1 MEKEQWYAVLQ
12 SIQEL
17 FSNLGGNS
25 FDEST
30 SYRFTKSEYEEIN
43 QLILNQRNL
52 NGWFTDENVR
62 KSMLE
67 LSKMLDPN
75 DVIQWASNYTYSTC
89 PKKILIIMAGNLPL
103 VGFHD
108 LICVWL
114 SGNKALIKLSSDDNT
129 LLPKI
134 LDWLTK
140 LHPDLIDFYSFD
152 KTEIKNCDAV
162 IATGSDNSNLYF
174 EKYFG
179 HLPCLFR
186 RNRTSIA
193 ILEGTESKDELELL
207 GQDIFDY
214 FGKGCR
220 NVSFLLIPYDFDLN
234 RLFEAIISHGDI
246 INHKKYG
253 NNYDYNRAI
262 LLMNQKPFLDNNFS
276 LFVESDSI
284 FSSISILHYRRY
296 KCKDEIEEFI
306 SKNEKSI
313 QIIVGSDFTPFGSS
327 QNPRLFD
334 YADGIDTVDWLNSL
348 S

>member
-1 MEKEQWYAVLQ
+1 MEKEQWYVVLQ

-17 FSNLGGNS
+17 FLNLGENS
-25 FDEST
+25 FEECKSN
-30 SYRFTKSEYEEIN
+30 RFTKSEFEEIN
-43 QLILNQRNL
+43 QLILNQKNL
-52 NGWFTDENVR
+52 NGWFTEENVR
-62 KSMLE
+62 KSLLE
-67 LSKMLDPN
+67 LSKMLERN
-75 DVIQWASNYTYSTC
+75 DVIQWASNYTYSNM
-89 PKKILIIMAGNLPL
+89 PKNVLIIMAGNLPL

-114 SGNKALIKLSSDDNT
+114 SGNKALLKLSSDDNT

-134 LDWLTK
+134 LDCLSK
-140 LHPDLIDFYSFD
+140 FHPELRNFYSFD
-152 KTEIKNCDAV
+152 KTEIKNCEAV

-179 HLPCLFR
+179 HLPWLFR
-186 RNRTSIA
+186 KNRTSIA
-193 ILEGTESKDELELL
+193 IIEGNENKDELKLL
-207 GQDIFDY
+207 GSDIFDY

-234 RLFEAIISHGDI
+234 RLFEAIISHGEI

-262 LLMNQKPFLDNNFS
+262 LLMNQKSFLDNNFI
-276 LFVESDSI
+276 LLVESDSI
-284 FSSISILHYRRY
+284 FSSISMIHYRRY
-296 KCKDEIEEFI
+296 THKDEIVEFI
-306 SKNEKSI
+306 NENENSI
-313 QIIVGSDFTPFGSS
+313 QIIIGSDFVPFGSS

-334 YADGIDTVDWLNSL
+334 YADRIDTIRWLNNL